1 MSHSVQPQE
10 ATNEGREGPELENT
24 QVMCE
29 IGLGWLWRI
38 SVHELTG
45 KMAQIASDEIRN
57 GAGVEGRQE
66 AAELFLKAAVSS
78 VRDPG

>member
-1 MSHSVQPQE
+1 
-10 ATNEGREGPELENT
+10 
-24 QVMCE
+24 
-29 IGLGWLWRI
+29 
-38 SVHELTG
+38 VHELTG

-57 GAGVEGRQE
+57 GAGVEGHQE